1 MRMVSA
7 GGHGLG
13 VFAVGQ
19 FSTGIIAIGQEA
31 TGVIAIGQ
39 LATGVIAIGQLSRG
53 VITVGQLSLGLAA
66 GGQIAAGVLWSPG
79 LGVGGTGSW
88 LAYGL
93 FGTPN
98 WQRLTARVRG
108 EPWDRVPRRPAWQLA
123 ASTAGLAALAALW
136 WFVAGQPLF
145 AVLI

>member
-1 MRMVSA
+1 MRMVSV

-39 LATGVIAIGQLSRG
+39 VANGVFAVGQLSRG
-53 VITVGQLSLGLAA
+53 VIAVGQLSFGLAA
-66 GGQIAAGVLWSPG
+66 AGQLAAGVVWSPG
-79 LGVGGTGSW
+79 LGIGGTGNF

-98 WQRLTARVRG
+98 WRRLIARVRG
-108 EPWDRVPRRPAWQLA
+108 EPWDSAPRWPAWRLA
-123 ASTAGLAALAALW
+123 VSTAGLAALATAW
-136 WFVAGQPLF
+136 WLVAGHPLI
-145 AVLI
+145 AALT